1 MIAILPFIFAALIA
15 GSLVYCI
22 LIIVAARNYLRV
34 QPPGPFS
41 PHVGGEPISILK
53 PLYGSDEGLQE
64 NLRSFFLQDYYC
76 FEILMAVRSESD
88 PEALTARRVMAE
100 FPDVTARLVVTG
112 DSPRPNGK
120 VFSLQQMMR
129 YARHDLLIMA
139 DSDILVTPH
148 MAAAIAAEMRDPAV
162 ALATCPYCAVPGNTL
177 WSRMEAVGMNTEFLG
192 GVLVARLLDGMNFAL
207 GCTLAVRRHAL
218 EAAGGLAALQG
229 YLAEDFMMGKLVAK
243 QTDGVIL
250 SSYVIQHCIGG
261 QDFSTN
267 FKHRLRWA
275 RSTRRSRPWGYV
287 GQIFTNPLPLALLLT
302 ALAPDWW
309 LLAAFSLAFRA
320 AAAWAVSVKILH
332 DPLTARAWYL
342 VPIQDLASFV
352 TWIWGFFG
360 NTIEWRGR
368 RHAVLPN
375 GMFEAEVADEIQV
388 ARITATASGSGRGR
402 RTAEA
407 RTAASRG

>member
-1 MIAILPFIFAALIA
+1 MH
-15 GSLVYCI
+15 GS
-22 LIIVAARNYLRV
+22 
-34 QPPGPFS
+34 
-41 PHVGGEPISILK
+41 GEPISILK
-53 PLYGSDEGLQE
+53 PLYGSDEGLEE
-64 NLRSFFLQDYYC
+64 NLRSFFRQDYEN
-76 FEILMAVRSESD
+76 FEILMTVRSETD

-100 FPDVTARLVVTG
+100 FPCVTARLIATG
-112 DSPRPNGK
+112 ESPRPNGK

-129 YARHDLLIMA
+129 HARHDLLIMA
-139 DSDILVTPH
+139 DSDIRVTPD
-148 MAAAIAAEMRDPAV
+148 MAAVIAAEMRDPAV
-162 ALATCPYCAVPGNTL
+162 ALSTCPYRAVPGNTL

-243 QTDGVIL
+243 QTGGVIL

-261 QDFSTN
+261 QDFLPN

-287 GQIFTNPLPLALLLT
+287 GQIFTNPLPLALLLAAFAPEWWPLA
-302 ALAPDWW
+302 ALAVT
-309 LLAAFSLAFRA
+309 LRA
-320 AAAWAVSVKILH
+320 AAAWAVSGRILH

-342 VPIQDLASFV
+342 VPLQDLASFV
-352 TWIWGFFG
+352 TWTWGFFG

-375 GMFEAEVADEIQV
+375 GMFEAEGTDELQV
-388 ARITATASGSGRGR
+388 GRVTAAAPGGGSGR

-407 RTAASRG
+407 RAAASGG